1 MTNPTTPLHMERLT
15 SLTELFK
22 LFNAGK
28 HLNKLSSP
36 ALWAELELEQ
46 EQYQLLFASL
56 GYALQIDGRG
66 FAWFHFDTANSNVN
80 AATRQLALL
89 FMLLFEHK
97 ADAGQHLARF
107 TDWLI
112 DRSVLAAL
120 MERSQELM
128 QAEGMNEQDLSSLFE
143 RAASY
148 GFAEAVSGGWRLL
161 PAVWRYLDHFESM
174 AAEKADET
182 SSPDDSAISNVL
194 DELDDEGEHA

>member
-1 MTNPTTPLHMERLT
+1 MHMERLT
-15 SLTELFK
+15 SLAELFK

-36 ALWAELELEQ
+36 ALWAELEKEQ
-46 EQYQLLFASL
+46 TQYQALFASL
-56 GYALQIDGRG
+56 GYRLQMDGRG

-80 AATRQLALL
+80 STTRQLALL

-112 DRSVLAAL
+112 DRAVLTAL
-120 MERSQELM
+120 LERSQELM
-128 QAEGMNEQDLSSLFE
+128 QAEGLDEQTLSGLLE
-143 RAASY
+143 RATNY
-148 GFAEAVSGGWRLL
+148 GFAEVVSGGWRLL

-174 AAEKADET
+174 AAEETDEN
-182 SSPDDSAISNVL
+182 SSIDDFTVSDAL
-194 DELDDEGEHA
+194 DELDDDGEQA

>member
-1 MTNPTTPLHMERLT
+1 MTNQASPLHMERLP
-15 SLTELFK
+15 SLAELFK

-28 HLNKLSSP
+28 HLNKLNSP
-36 ALWAELELEQ
+36 TMWAELEKEQ
-46 EQYQLLFASL
+46 TQYESIFASL
-56 GYALQIDGRG
+56 GYQMKMDGRG

-80 AATRQLALL
+80 TSTRQLALL
-89 FMLLFEHK
+89 FMLLFEYK

-128 QAEGMNEQDLSSLFE
+128 QAEGLDEQTLITLFE
-143 RAASY
+143 RATSY
-148 GFAEAVSGGWRLL
+148 GFAEAANGGWHLL

-174 AAEKADET
+174 AATNTGEDA
-182 SSPDDSAISNVL
+182 SAENSLESGVL
-194 DELDDEGEHA
+194 DEQDDEGAQL